1 MPISET
7 VALASAILFSA
18 VVAAAAWSDLRC
30 RVIPNRFVAGL
41 AIASTLLLTDGRM
54 PIGTYGTSLLLALLT
69 FVAGGALFVRGWVGG
84 GDVKLLSAMLL
95 WFPPGAA
102 LFLIET
108 MLVLGGALSF
118 CVLAARS
125 LARRGLLPAGAVQ
138 AALLAEDLSVPYGV
152 AIAGAGLL
160 TFQFVWL

>member
-118 CVLAARS
+118 CVLAARPGTS
-125 LARRGLLPAGAVQ
+125 RALARRRGPGGA
-138 AALLAEDLSVPYGV
+138 SR
-152 AIAGAGLL
+152 
-160 TFQFVWL
+160 